1 MLGPVRIA
9 TSDQLSDTEVLV
21 ADSSCV
27 EIVDRGEYEMEL
39 ERIAGKDGWNVWLR
53 KSFQVK
59 VPTAEKK
66 GVIYV
71 GNVTTALA
79 AIAPSA

>member
-1 MLGPVRIA
+1 
-9 TSDQLSDTEVLV
+9 
-21 ADSSCV
+21 
-27 EIVDRGEYEMEL
+27 MEL

-66 GVIYV
+66 GVIYI

-79 AIAPSA
+79 AITPSA